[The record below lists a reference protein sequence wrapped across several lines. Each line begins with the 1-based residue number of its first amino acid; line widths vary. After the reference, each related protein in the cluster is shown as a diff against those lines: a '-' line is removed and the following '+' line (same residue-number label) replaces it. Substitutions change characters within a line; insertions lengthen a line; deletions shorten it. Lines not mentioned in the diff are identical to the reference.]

1 MTKRYLS
8 LPTFGLL
15 AAMALPAVAQ
25 DADTVVATVNDR
37 DITIGHM
44 IVARA
49 TLPEQYQNLPDDVLF
64 EGILDQLI
72 NQTLLSQSFEGEM
85 PKRAILSLENETRSI
100 TAGEA
105 IEELME
111 SAISE
116 ESIQALY
123 DAQIKDF
130 VADEEYN
137 ASHILVETEEE
148 AQSVIA
154 EIEGGADFA
163 ATARDKSTGPSGP
176 NGGNLGWFGAGAM
189 VPSFE
194 AAVVGLEVGGVS
206 APIQTQFGWHVIMLN
221 DLRKT
226 ETPTLD
232 EMRGTIEAEVGTA
245 AVEARIEKL
254 TADANVDK
262 KSLDGVDL
270 GILKNLALVD

>member
-25 DADTVVATVNDR
+25 DADTVVATVNDVN
-37 DITIGHM
+37 ITIGHM

-64 EGILDQLI
+64 EGILNQLI

-85 PKRAILSLENETRSI
+85 PKRATLSLENETRSI

-105 IEELME
+105 IEEVMG
-111 SAISE
+111 SAITDE
-116 ESIQALY
+116 TVRTLY
-123 DAQIKDF
+123 DEQIKEF
-130 VADEEYN
+130 VADEQYN

-148 AQSVIA
+148 AQAVIA

-163 ATARDKSTGPSGP
+163 AVARDKSTGPSGP
-176 NGGNLGWFGAGAM
+176 NGGNLGWFGTGAM

-194 AAVVGLEVGGVS
+194 AAVIALDVGAIS
-206 APIQTQFGWHVIMLN
+206 APVQTQFGWHVITLN
-221 DLRKT
+221 
-226 ETPTLD
+226 ETRESAAP
-232 EMRGTIEAEVGTA
+232 EMAEVRAQLETEVGSA
-245 AVEARIEKL
+245 AVEARIEEL
-254 TADANVDK
+254 TAAASIKQTPVD
-262 KSLDGVDL
+262 GFDL
-270 GILKNLALVD
+270 SVLKDLTLVD

>member
-148 AQSVIA
+148 AQAVIA
-154 EIEGGADFA
+154 EIEGGADFE

-232 EMRGTIEAEVGTA
+232 ELRGTIEAEVGTA